1 MSATRNFLFVNRRF
15 ILKGSIEVPDLD
27 KKEGCMRSQH
37 SNITAGTHPAM
48 HSTVITNMAFAH
60 LNGVFCYK
68 TLRSGS
74 QEPVIVVIVLSGAAR
89 ICELPVPAGGAFPAE
104 RRCLMALVDNA
115 FAELPQIDPRLC
127 HYVYARDGSSMEIG
141 VPVFTGAE
149 VRQVRCLHNGCLRRE
164 LDAAR
169 RRGDPEA
176 AAGIESKIA
185 RICAMSQKHP
195 HLRALSEALRSG
207 ARQIDLAMPASQ
219 LIRSEKI
226 FGRVV

>member
-1 MSATRNFLFVNRRF
+1 MQ
-15 ILKGSIEVPDLD
+15 
-27 KKEGCMRSQH
+27 SQY
-37 SNITAGTHPAM
+37 STITAGVHPAT
-48 HSTVITNMAFAH
+48 SLNAVANTAFAY

-68 TLRSGS
+68 NLRSDS
-74 QEPVIVVIVLSGAAR
+74 QEPLIIVLSGAAW

-104 RRCLMALVDNA
+104 RRCLMALADNA

-127 HYVYARDGSSMEIG
+127 HYVYARGSSSMEIG
-141 VPVFTGAE
+141 APVFTGAE
-149 VRQVRCLHNGCLRRE
+149 VRQVRCLHNGCLRRD

-169 RRGDPEA
+169 RRGDLEA

-185 RICAMSQKHP
+185 RICAMVQKHP
-195 HLRALSEALRSG
+195 HLRALSGALRSG
-207 ARQIDLAMPASQ
+207 ARQINFAIPASR